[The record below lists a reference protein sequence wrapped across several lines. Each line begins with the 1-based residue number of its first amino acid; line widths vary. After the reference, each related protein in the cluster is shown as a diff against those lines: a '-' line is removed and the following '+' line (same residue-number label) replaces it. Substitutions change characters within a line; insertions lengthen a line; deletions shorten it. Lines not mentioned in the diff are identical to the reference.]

1 MICSMHGKSMQKR
14 NKFLSVPRHGNGDGQ
29 TNWLFVWAVIAVILT
44 AFICSRWFF
53 QVTLIQGQS
62 MEPTYHNF
70 QFAILDKR
78 AQTYNAGDV
87 LAFWCPG
94 LRATLIKRVVA
105 VPGDTV
111 CISDETLYVNGKRST
126 IYPNDSFS
134 YAGILASPIS
144 LAEGEYI
151 LIGDNYAVS
160 KDSRYESVGIV
171 SRQEIIGKVVVP

>member
-1 MICSMHGKSMQKR
+1 MRGKSMQKR
-14 NKFLSVPRHGNGDGQ
+14 RKFLSVPRHGNGGGQ
-29 TNWLFVWAVIAVILT
+29 TNWLFVWTVIAVILA

-53 QVTLIQGQS
+53 QVTLIQGHS

-87 LAFWCPG
+87 LAFRCPG
-94 LRATLIKRVVA
+94 LRATLIKRVAA

-126 IYPNDSFS
+126 IYPNDRFS
-134 YAGILASPIS
+134 YAGILAEPVI
-144 LAEGEYI
+144 LGDDEYI
-151 LIGDNYAVS
+151 AIGDNQEES
-160 KDSRYESVGIV
+160 KDSRYESVGVV
-171 SRQEIIGKVVVP
+171 SQRQIIGKVVIP

>member
-1 MICSMHGKSMQKR
+1 MRGKSMQKR
-14 NKFLSVPRHGNGDGQ
+14 SKFLSVPRHGNGGGQ
-29 TNWLFVWAVIAVILT
+29 TNWLFVWTVIAVILA

-94 LRATLIKRVVA
+94 LRATLIKRVAA
-105 VPGDTV
+105 VPRDTV

-126 IYPNDSFS
+126 IYPNDRFS
-134 YAGILASPIS
+134 YAGILAEPVI
-144 LAEGEYI
+144 LGDDEYI
-151 LIGDNYAVS
+151 AIGDNQEES
-160 KDSRYESVGIV
+160 KDSRYESVGVV
-171 SRQEIIGKVVVP
+171 SRRQIIGKVVIP